1 MENLRQL
8 SAWPLTSA
16 DLNKVKAVLD
26 SLLAEYG
33 IKADTVS
40 SLRIARSILSAY
52 ASGVTDSED
61 LLVYGRVIAK
71 GEMLRAD
78 HGELEAVS
86 GNRH

>member
-8 SAWPLTSA
+8 SAWPLTNS

-26 SLLAEYG
+26 SLLAESS

-71 GEMLRAD
+71 GEVLRAD
-78 HGELEAVS
+78 HGDLKAASE
-86 GNRH
+86 NRH